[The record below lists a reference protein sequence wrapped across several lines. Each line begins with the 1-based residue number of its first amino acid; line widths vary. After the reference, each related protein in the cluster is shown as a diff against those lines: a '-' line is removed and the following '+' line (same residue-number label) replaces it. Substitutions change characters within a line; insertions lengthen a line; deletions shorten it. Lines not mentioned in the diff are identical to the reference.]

1 MEPDIQIIQAN
12 QLQDFQALLGVFEDV
27 FEMEKFTIP
36 SDAHLL
42 NLLNNKHFFAV
53 VAKSES
59 KVIAGL
65 TAYVLEQYYAE
76 KPVAYIHDLAVMT
89 LYQRKGIGRK
99 LIAFTNEHCR
109 ERGFDEV
116 FVQAETE
123 DDYAVNFYRSTRPTE
138 ELEAVHFSY
147 KF

>member
-1 MEPDIQIIQAN
+1 METEIQIIQAN
-12 QLQDFQALLGVFEDV
+12 QLDDLKVLIAVFEDV
-27 FEMEKFTIP
+27 FEMEKFAIP
-36 SDAHLL
+36 SDTHLL
-42 NLLNNKHFFAV
+42 KLLNNKHFFAV
-53 VAKSES
+53 VAKHEN

-99 LIAFTNEHCR
+99 LITFTNDHCR
-109 ERGFDEV
+109 KRGFEEV